1 MPCGSNRDFMS
12 AACSAWPMAVLDFGH
27 DYPRRAGRRQD
38 AEPGVVF
45 KLGDTRLFEGRNIR
59 KSGQALGAG
68 NREGPHLTAL
78 NEVAA
83 RVEEGEAHGDIAAD
97 DGGVGL
103 GQPSDGKIDN
113 VSIGNLFE

>member
-1 MPCGSNRDFMS
+1 MPCGSKRDFTS
-12 AACSAWPMAVLDFGH
+12 AACSAWLMSAPTLATITLGVPAGARMPNQESYSNSGTPASLKVGISGS
-27 DYPRRAGRRQD
+27 PVRRLAPVTAR
-38 AEPGVVF
+38 
-45 KLGDTRLFEGRNIR
+45 
-59 KSGQALGAG
+59 
-68 NREGPHLTAL
+68 PHLTAL

-113 VSIGNLFE
+113 AGIGNLFE